1 MTRNE
6 RIISMYEHGGTRK
19 AIAWRIHSKYDTVK
33 KVIQKYVGPE
43 RRACERIQVVRR
55 SIQIAII

>member
-1 MTRNE
+1 
-6 RIISMYEHGGTRK
+6 MYQRGGTRK